1 VTRASTLLA
10 ALIAG
15 CGGSTGSGLVTF
27 RAMAGGPA
35 DATGGALSFDTSIGY
50 HVSLTRVRLRI
61 GAVYLNQTVPAS
73 GAAATGCVQVPPIYV
88 AEAFGPLTLDLLSPI
103 LQPFPAVGEATETQ
117 ARTAEVWL
125 TGGDVNAPQDP
136 TVILDVAGT
145 ATKAGTSYPFQ
156 GTVTISANR
165 AIAPGNPALPG
176 SNPIC
181 KQRIVT
187 PILVDI
193 TPTNGGVL
201 TLRVDPRSM
210 FNTVDFA
217 TLGPASGSSTLLQ
230 IPDTNAGA
238 GAALFGGL
246 RSNFGVYQFTWSP

>member
-1 VTRASTLLA
+1 VTKVSILLV

-35 DATGGALSFDTSIGY
+35 DAVAAASFDSSNGY
-50 HVSLTRVRLRI
+50 HVSLTRARLHI

-88 AEAFGPLTLDLLSPI
+88 AEAFGPVTVDLLSPV
-103 LQPFPAVGEATETQ
+103 LQPFPAPGDGTVTRAT
-117 ARTAEVWL
+117 TAEVWL
-125 TGGDVNAPQDP
+125 TGGDVNAPQDQ
-136 TVILDVAGT
+136 TVIFDVAGT
-145 ATKAGTSYPFQ
+145 ASKAGTSYPFE
-156 GTVTISANR
+156 GSVTISANR
-165 AIAPGNPALPG
+165 AIPATNPALPG
-176 SNPIC
+176 ANPIC
-181 KQRIVT
+181 KQRIAT

-193 TPTNGGVL
+193 TPTDGGVL
-201 TLRVDPRSM
+201 TLRVDPRNL

-217 TLGPASGSSTLLQ
+217 TLGPAPGSTTLLE

-238 GAALFGGL
+238 GAALFKAL
-246 RSNFGVYQFTWSP
+246 LSNFGVYQFAWTP